1 MLTWPLVPVVHWT
14 PWDTAC
20 DLNFYSGDMHRPGR
34 CLAQKAVSLI
44 RETNSI
50 GQNGRV
56 VIKDHYCETSLS
68 CPSWILHPPPP
79 PNKTKQKGATKNNN
93 KTKQKQENKKKTKKK
108 QTNKNKQNNNN
119 KKHKTITI
127 TKQKQKLNKNKTT
140 KTTRTSPKTNNNSNQ
155 NRLIRNRKK
164 CTGKETLNYR

>member
-68 CPSWILHPPPP
+68 CPSWILHPPP
-79 PNKTKQKGATKNNN
+79 NKTKQKTTKNNN

-155 NRLIRNRKK
+155 DRLIRNRKK